1 MSIAGISLFVV
12 CGAVAVA
19 SALLTIT
26 QKNPI
31 RAAFALLAHIFALAG
46 LFVGLEGHFL
56 AVIQL
61 IVYAGAVVV
70 LFIFTIMYI
79 GPEPQSQSDSAP
91 RLSIAKLFS
100 IVGVIGL
107 MGSIAYF
114 LSDFRP
120 AVAATSACPEGVAEC
135 GQFGGVEAFSTTLFH
150 NGVVPFE
157 LISILLT
164 VAVVGAIMVARGRF
178 GSARKPH
185 ARERGLPTEADASS
199 GNE

>member
-1 MSIAGISLFVV
+1 VSIAGISLFVV
-12 CGAVAVA
+12 CGAVAIA
-19 SALLTIT
+19 SALFTIT

-46 LFVGLEGHFL
+46 LFVGLQGHFL

-79 GPEPQSQSDSAP
+79 GPEPQSDSAP
-91 RLSIAKLFS
+91 RLSFVKLFS
-100 IVGVIGL
+100 IAGMVVL
-107 MGSIAYF
+107 TGSIAYY
-114 LSDFRP
+114 LSDYKP
-120 AVAATSACPEGVAEC
+120 AVASTPACPEGLAEC
-135 GQFGGVEAFSTTLFH
+135 GQFGGVEAFSATLFRD
-150 NGVVPFE
+150 GVVPFE

-164 VAVVGAIMVARGRF
+164 VAVVGAIMVARGRIDT
-178 GSARKPH
+178 RRRPH
-185 ARERGLPTEADASS
+185 DRESGLSTEANASS